1 MAHGFI
7 PFDLDQRFLLPPDLR
22 EWLPEGHLASFI
34 LEVVGELELSEL
46 MHAYAK
52 NTERGRAGYHP
63 RMLLGLILYGYCT
76 GVRSSRQIER
86 RTHEDVAFRV
96 LAGNQ
101 HPDHDTIA
109 GFRQRHLQI
118 LAKLFMQVLRLCQK
132 AGLVK
137 LGHVC
142 IDGTK
147 VKANASKHKAMSYE
161 RMNETQRRLQAEV
174 DELLAQ
180 AAAMDAQ
187 EDAQYGKGKRGDE
200 LPEELARRE
209 GRLAKIRAAKA
220 ALEQEAKDKAQQQ
233 AAEAKA
239 KNEARERKEQET
251 GKKLGGH
258 PASVPDREQAKPEPK
273 AQRNFTDPDSRIMKD
288 GASKSFEQCYNA
300 QAAVDSTAQVIVA
313 AALTQQTND
322 KQQLVP
328 MMQKTIENM
337 GRAPEAVSADAGYFS
352 AAAIS
357 DPILAG
363 INLLVPPDRQ
373 KHSGPAEQDDPRSQ
387 VDPAVRAMRDRLREP
402 TNLKLYSRRKV
413 VVEPVFGQTKDAR
426 GIRRFLLR
434 GYNNVAA
441 EWSIICLTH
450 NLLKLFRTQRMAPF
464 AAAPC

>member
-7 PFDLDQRFLLPPDLR
+7 PFDLDQRFLLPPDVR

-34 LEVVGELELSEL
+34 LEVVGELELGEL
-46 MHAYAK
+46 MQAYAK
-52 NTERGRAGYHP
+52 STERGRAGYHP

-109 GFRQRHLQI
+109 DFRQRHLHI

-147 VKANASKHKAMSYE
+147 VKANASKHKAMSYD
-161 RMNETQRRLQAEV
+161 RMNETEKRLEAEV
-174 DELLAQ
+174 AELLAQ
-180 AAAMDAQ
+180 AAATDAQ
-187 EDAQYGKGKRGDE
+187 EDAQYGKGQRGDE

-209 GRLAKIRAAKA
+209 GRLLKIRAAKA
-220 ALEQEAKDKAQQQ
+220 ALEQEAKEKAQQQ
-233 AAEAKA
+233 AAAAKA

-258 PASVPDREQAKPEPK
+258 PAQEPSPEEAKPEPK

-313 AALTQQTND
+313 AAVTQQTND

-328 MMQKTIENM
+328 MMQQAIANT
-337 GRAPEAVSADAGYFS
+337 GAAPQAASADAGYFS

-357 DPILAG
+357 DPSLAA

-373 KHSGPAEQDDPRSQ
+373 KHSGVDEQSDPRSQ
-387 VDPAVRAMRDRLREP
+387 SDSAAGGMREKLQEPA
-402 TNLKLYSRRKV
+402 NHQLYAQRKA
-413 VVEPVFGQTKDAR
+413 VVEPVFGQIKEAR
-426 GIRRFLLR
+426 GIRRFLVR
-434 GYNNVAA
+434 GLDKASA
-441 EWSIICLTH
+441 EWSLICLTH
-450 NLLKLFRTQRMAPF
+450 NLLKLFRAQGAPLP
-464 AAAPC
+464 AASLC